1 MDKLL
6 DINDFQQYSGVS
18 ETDKL
23 LMVKGATGT
32 DASITFSLFINIVEG
47 KIKPEIVNG
56 EWYIGGVATGVEAG
70 STPQLRYGSTGIE
83 YRYKVTDEW
92 ATLITINTLQQ
103 PAVDIANELKEHP
116 VTVSDNSTWL
126 VWDVE
131 SKEYID
137 TGIYARGKSPVIKD
151 SVWWIWSDTDNEY
164 VSTGQAVNSD
174 FVLTK
179 EAVEGILTGN
189 VLGHYHIQYTIP
201 TLESEPLETTLSWN
215 DNDGNLYNFY
225 IGQLCRI
232 ADSTSDNGYKFYQ
245 LYDIK
250 DGAAVWGEISGGGG
264 VGKTYKS
271 VYPNGEIFNDYANN
285 IAFGQYAHAEGRE
298 TNATGPRAHAEGYKT
313 TVYAADAH
321 AEGRNTWAMGAQS
334 HVEGMYGISWGA
346 LSHIEGYAYSKQETG
361 RVNPITLS
369 SPDDDNYFLRRFMLE
384 SNCFLGYD
392 EEGGGTY
399 YVVDIE
405 RLLEKYYMHAS
416 FGERNHVEGC
426 NNICFTNGC
435 HIEGDS
441 NICGRHVTAH
451 GAFKSNSVIHI
462 EGSNNDVITKDY
474 FHNVI
479 ATHVEGSYN
488 TVTAE
493 KANVSYSH
501 IGGSQSSI
509 VDCNYAFAHGFGISV
524 SNDFETAFGR
534 YNLSEQD
541 GKKVLFA
548 YGIGTSSSNRKNAFS
563 VLEDGTV
570 VIPKMAGGNT
580 EDIVNAKLAPLQN
593 RLTNIYNE
601 LTAIISKQ
609 QAQIDSLTSLITQL
623 HPGLKV
629 FVIGDRLVITS
640 LMDADVDG
648 GQLDISDADTKVVGD
663 VLVFG
668 EYVPEPPTGDAKAY
682 VYVNTLYFTDL
693 IDASV
698 AGSTLSISDT
708 ETIVTNGILT
718 IKQ

>member
-1 MDKLL
+1 ME
-6 DINDFQQYSGVS
+6 DIDIKNFTRVS
-18 ETDKL
+18 
-23 LMVKGATGT
+23 
-32 DASITFSLFINIVEG
+32 S
-47 KIKPEIVNG
+47 
-56 EWYIGGVATGVEAG
+56 
-70 STPQLRYGSTGIE
+70 
-83 YRYKVTDEW
+83 VTDE
-92 ATLITINTLQQ
+92 
-103 PAVDIANELKEHP
+103 
-116 VTVSDNSTWL
+116 
-126 VWDVE
+126 
-131 SKEYID
+131 
-137 TGIYARGKSPVIKD
+137 D
-151 SVWWIWSDTDNEY
+151 SVLLSRGVSSATHGQIAFGLFVSSVSKSITPSIVDGVWFIGGSNTGVQAKGEDGKTPVFKTGTVTTGLPDTQVLAQVKYDGVDENGNPSYLIDLTIPAGKPGQDGDGAGNVY
-164 VSTGQAVNSD
+164 VTTDGLESGKTYLFQPGADGSANGTMVEFTGQ
-174 FVLTK
+174 
-179 EAVEGILTGN
+179 
-189 VLGHYHIQYTIP
+189 
-201 TLESEPLETTLSWN
+201 
-215 DNDGNLYNFY
+215 
-225 IGQLCRI
+225 
-232 ADSTSDNGYKFYQ
+232 
-245 LYDIK
+245 
-250 DGAAVWGEISGGGG
+250 EIEGG
-264 VGKTYKS
+264 VGKE
-271 VYPNGEIFNDYANN
+271 YPGYTGAEIFNDYENN
-285 IAFGQYAHAEGRE
+285 IAAGKNAHAEGQE

-313 TVYAADAH
+313 TVYAADSH
-321 AEGRNTWAMGAQS
+321 AEGRSTWALGAQS

-346 LSHIEGYAYSKQETG
+346 LSHIEGYAYSNQEAG

-384 SNCFLGYD
+384 SKCFLGYD

-451 GAFKSNSVIHI
+451 GAYKSNSVIHI

-493 KANVSYSH
+493 KANVNYSH
-501 IGGSQSSI
+501 IGGYQSSI
-509 VDCNYAFAHGFGISV
+509 VDCEYAFAHGFNISV
-524 SNDFETAFGR
+524 SNDYETAFGR

-548 YGIGTSSSNRKNAFS
+548 YGIGTSDSNRKNAFS

-609 QAQIDSLTSLITQL
+609 QAQIDGLINLITQL

-682 VYVNTLYFTDL
+682 VYLNTLYFTDL

-698 AGSTLSISDT
+698 DGSTLSISDA
-708 ETIVTNGILT
+708 ETTVTNGVLT
-718 IKQ
+718 IK

>member
-1 MDKLL
+1 ME
-6 DINDFQQYSGVS
+6 DIDIKNFTRVS
-18 ETDKL
+18 
-23 LMVKGATGT
+23 
-32 DASITFSLFINIVEG
+32 S
-47 KIKPEIVNG
+47 
-56 EWYIGGVATGVEAG
+56 
-70 STPQLRYGSTGIE
+70 
-83 YRYKVTDEW
+83 VTDE
-92 ATLITINTLQQ
+92 
-103 PAVDIANELKEHP
+103 
-116 VTVSDNSTWL
+116 
-126 VWDVE
+126 
-131 SKEYID
+131 
-137 TGIYARGKSPVIKD
+137 D
-151 SVWWIWSDTDNEY
+151 SVLLSRGVSSATHGQIAVGLFRSSISKGITPAIVDGMWYVGSSNTGVPAKGEDGKTPVFSVGAVTTGLPDTQVSVQVKYDGINENGNPSY
-164 VSTGQAVNSD
+164 VIDFTIPAGKPGQDGDGA
-174 FVLTK
+174 
-179 EAVEGILTGN
+179 GN
-189 VLGHYHIQYTIP
+189 VYVTTNG
-201 TLESEPLETTLSWN
+201 LESGKTYLFQPGA
-215 DNDGNLYNFY
+215 DGS
-225 IGQLCRI
+225 
-232 ADSTSDNGYKFYQ
+232 ANGTMVEFTGK
-245 LYDIK
+245 
-250 DGAAVWGEISGGGG
+250 EIEGG
-264 VGKTYKS
+264 VGKE
-271 VYPNGEIFNDYANN
+271 YPGYTGAEIFNDYANN
-285 IAFGQYAHAEGRE
+285 IAAGKNAHAEGQE

-313 TVYAADAH
+313 TVYAADSH
-321 AEGRNTWAMGAQS
+321 AEGRSTWALGAQS

-346 LSHIEGYAYSKQETG
+346 LSHIEGYAYSEQEAG

-451 GAFKSNSVIHI
+451 GAYKSNSVIHI

-493 KANVSYSH
+493 KANVKYSH
-501 IGGSQSSI
+501 IGGYQSSI
-509 VDCNYAFAHGFGISV
+509 VDCEYAFAHGFNISV
-524 SNDFETAFGR
+524 SNDYETAFGR

-548 YGIGTSSSNRKNAFS
+548 YGIGTSDSNRKNAFS

-609 QAQIDSLTSLITQL
+609 QAQIDGLINLITQL

-682 VYVNTLYFTDL
+682 VYLNTLYFTGL
-693 IDASV
+693 MDASV
-698 AGSTLSISDT
+698 DGSTLSISDT
-708 ETIVTNGILT
+708 ETTVTNGVLT
-718 IKQ
+718 IK

>member
-1 MDKLL
+1 ME
-6 DINDFQQYSGVS
+6 DIDIKNFTRVS
-18 ETDKL
+18 
-23 LMVKGATGT
+23 
-32 DASITFSLFINIVEG
+32 S
-47 KIKPEIVNG
+47 
-56 EWYIGGVATGVEAG
+56 
-70 STPQLRYGSTGIE
+70 
-83 YRYKVTDEW
+83 VTDE
-92 ATLITINTLQQ
+92 
-103 PAVDIANELKEHP
+103 
-116 VTVSDNSTWL
+116 
-126 VWDVE
+126 
-131 SKEYID
+131 
-137 TGIYARGKSPVIKD
+137 D
-151 SVWWIWSDTDNEY
+151 SVLLSRGVSSATHGQIAFGLFVSSVSKSITPSIVDGVWFIGGS
-164 VSTGQAVNSD
+164 STGVQAKGEDGKTPVFKTGTVTTGLPD
-174 FVLTK
+174 TQVLAQVK
-179 EAVEGILTGN
+179 YDGVDENGNPSYLIDLTIPAGKPGQDGDGAGN
-189 VLGHYHIQYTIP
+189 VYVTTDG
-201 TLESEPLETTLSWN
+201 LESGKTYLFQPGA
-215 DNDGNLYNFY
+215 DGS
-225 IGQLCRI
+225 
-232 ADSTSDNGYKFYQ
+232 ANGTMVEFTGK
-245 LYDIK
+245 
-250 DGAAVWGEISGGGG
+250 EIEGG
-264 VGKTYKS
+264 VGKE
-271 VYPNGEIFNDYANN
+271 YPGYPGAEIFNDYENN
-285 IAFGQYAHAEGRE
+285 IAAGKNAHAEGQE

-321 AEGRNTWAMGAQS
+321 AEGRSTWALGAQS

-346 LSHIEGYAYSKQETG
+346 LSHIEGYAYSNQEAG

-384 SNCFLGYD
+384 SKCFLGYDD

-451 GAFKSNSVIHI
+451 GAYKSNSVIHI

-493 KANVSYSH
+493 KANVNYSH
-501 IGGSQSSI
+501 IGGYQSSI
-509 VDCNYAFAHGFGISV
+509 VDCEYAFAHGFNISV
-524 SNDFETAFGR
+524 SNDYETAFGR

-548 YGIGTSSSNRKNAFS
+548 YGIGTSDSNRKNAFS

-570 VIPKMAGGNT
+570 VIPKMAGGNV

-601 LTAIISKQ
+601 LTAIINKQ

-668 EYVPEPPTGDAKAY
+668 EYVPEPGPEPPTGEAKAY
-682 VYVNTLYFTDL
+682 VYLNTLYFTDL
-693 IDASV
+693 MDASV
-698 AGSTLSISDT
+698 DGSTLSISDT
-708 ETIVTNGILT
+708 ETTVTNGVLT
-718 IKQ
+718 IK

>member
-1 MDKLL
+1 ME
-6 DINDFQQYSGVS
+6 DIDIKNFTRVS
-18 ETDKL
+18 
-23 LMVKGATGT
+23 
-32 DASITFSLFINIVEG
+32 S
-47 KIKPEIVNG
+47 
-56 EWYIGGVATGVEAG
+56 
-70 STPQLRYGSTGIE
+70 
-83 YRYKVTDEW
+83 VTDE
-92 ATLITINTLQQ
+92 
-103 PAVDIANELKEHP
+103 
-116 VTVSDNSTWL
+116 
-126 VWDVE
+126 
-131 SKEYID
+131 
-137 TGIYARGKSPVIKD
+137 D
-151 SVWWIWSDTDNEY
+151 SVLLSRGVSSATHGQIAFGLFRSSVSKSITPSIVDGVWFIGGS
-164 VSTGQAVNSD
+164 STGVQAKGEDGKTPVFKTGTVTTGLPD
-174 FVLTK
+174 THVLAQVK
-179 EAVEGILTGN
+179 YDGVDENGNPCYLIDLTIPAGKPGQDGDGAGN
-189 VLGHYHIQYTIP
+189 VYVTTD
-201 TLESEPLETTLSWN
+201 TLKSGKLYLFQPGADGSANGTMVEF
-215 DNDGNLYNFY
+215 DN
-225 IGQLCRI
+225 Q
-232 ADSTSDNGYKFYQ
+232 
-245 LYDIK
+245 
-250 DGAAVWGEISGGGG
+250 GG
-264 VGKTYKS
+264 VGRQ
-271 VYPNGEIFNDYANN
+271 YPGYPGAEIFNDYDNN
-285 IAFGQYAHAEGRE
+285 IAAGKNAHAEGQE

-321 AEGRNTWAMGAQS
+321 AEGRSTWALGAQS

-346 LSHIEGYAYSKQETG
+346 LSHIEGYAYSEQEAG

-369 SPDDDNYFLRRFMLE
+369 SPDDDNFFLRRFMLE

-405 RLLEKYYMHAS
+405 SLLEKYYMHAS

-451 GAFKSNSVIHI
+451 GAYKSNSVVHI

-479 ATHVEGSYN
+479 ATHVEGGYN

-493 KANVSYSH
+493 TTSVKYSH
-501 IGGSQSSI
+501 IGGYQSSI
-509 VDCNYAFAHGFGISV
+509 VDCKYAFAHGFNISV
-524 SNDFETAFGR
+524 SNDYETAFGR

-548 YGIGTSSSNRKNAFS
+548 YGIGTSDSNRKNAFS

-668 EYVPEPPTGDAKAY
+668 EYVPEPGPEPPTGDAKAY
-682 VYVNTLYFTDL
+682 VYLNTLYFTDL
-693 IDASV
+693 MDASV
-698 AGSTLSISDT
+698 DGSTLSISDT
-708 ETIVTNGILT
+708 ETTVTNGVLT
-718 IKQ
+718 IK

>member
-1 MDKLL
+1 MEDIDIKNFTRVSSVTDEDSVLL
-6 DINDFQQYSGVS
+6 SRGVS
-18 ETDKL
+18 S
-23 LMVKGATGT
+23 ATHGQ
-32 DASITFSLFINIVEG
+32 IPFGLFRSSVSKDIS
-47 KIKPEIVNG
+47 PSIVNG
-56 EWYIGGVATGVEAG
+56 IWHIGSTNTGIEAKGADGKTPVFSTGTVATGLPDTNVIVQVRYDGINENGNPSYVIDFTIPAG
-70 STPQLRYGSTGIE
+70 KP
-83 YRYKVTDEW
+83 
-92 ATLITINTLQQ
+92 
-103 PAVDIANELKEHP
+103 
-116 VTVSDNSTWL
+116 
-126 VWDVE
+126 
-131 SKEYID
+131 
-137 TGIYARGKSPVIKD
+137 
-151 SVWWIWSDTDNEY
+151 
-164 VSTGQAVNSD
+164 GQDGDGA
-174 FVLTK
+174 
-179 EAVEGILTGN
+179 GN
-189 VLGHYHIQYTIP
+189 VYVTTD
-201 TLESEPLETTLSWN
+201 TLKSGKLYLFQPGA
-215 DNDGNLYNFY
+215 DGS
-225 IGQLCRI
+225 
-232 ADSTSDNGYKFYQ
+232 ANGTMVEFTGK
-245 LYDIK
+245 
-250 DGAAVWGEISGGGG
+250 EIEGG
-264 VGKTYKS
+264 VGKE
-271 VYPNGEIFNDYANN
+271 YPGYPGAEIFNDYDNN
-285 IAFGQYAHAEGRE
+285 IAAGQYAHAEGRE

-321 AEGRNTWAMGAQS
+321 AEGRSTWALGAQS

-524 SNDFETAFGR
+524 SNNFETAFGR

-580 EDIVNAKLAPLQN
+580 EDIVNTKLAHLQN

-708 ETIVTNGILT
+708 ETTVTNGILT

>member
-1 MDKLL
+1 ME
-6 DINDFQQYSGVS
+6 DIDIKNFTRVS
-18 ETDKL
+18 
-23 LMVKGATGT
+23 
-32 DASITFSLFINIVEG
+32 S
-47 KIKPEIVNG
+47 
-56 EWYIGGVATGVEAG
+56 
-70 STPQLRYGSTGIE
+70 
-83 YRYKVTDEW
+83 VTDE
-92 ATLITINTLQQ
+92 
-103 PAVDIANELKEHP
+103 
-116 VTVSDNSTWL
+116 
-126 VWDVE
+126 
-131 SKEYID
+131 
-137 TGIYARGKSPVIKD
+137 D
-151 SVWWIWSDTDNEY
+151 SVLLSRGVSSATHGQIAFGLFVSSVSKSITPSIVDGVWFIGGS
-164 VSTGQAVNSD
+164 STGVQAKGEDGKTPVFKTGTVTTGLPDTNVIVQVRYDGINENGNPSYVID
-174 FVLTK
+174 FTIPAGK
-179 EAVEGILTGN
+179 PGQDGDGAGN
-189 VLGHYHIQYTIP
+189 VYVTTDG
-201 TLESEPLETTLSWN
+201 LESGKRYLFQPGA
-215 DNDGNLYNFY
+215 DGS
-225 IGQLCRI
+225 
-232 ADSTSDNGYKFYQ
+232 ANGTMVEFTGK
-245 LYDIK
+245 
-250 DGAAVWGEISGGGG
+250 EIEGG
-264 VGKTYKS
+264 VGKE
-271 VYPNGEIFNDYANN
+271 YPGYTGAEIFNDYENN
-285 IAFGQYAHAEGRE
+285 IAAGKNAHAEGQE

-313 TVYAADAH
+313 TVYAADSH
-321 AEGRNTWAMGAQS
+321 AEGRSTWALGAQS

-346 LSHIEGYAYSKQETG
+346 LSHIEGYAYSNQEAG

-384 SNCFLGYD
+384 SKCFLGYD

-451 GAFKSNSVIHI
+451 GAYKSNSVIHI
-462 EGSNNDVITKDY
+462 EGSHNDVITKDY

-493 KANVSYSH
+493 KANVNYSH
-501 IGGSQSSI
+501 IGGCQSSI
-509 VDCNYAFAHGFGISV
+509 VDCNYAFAHGFSISV

-548 YGIGTSSSNRKNAFS
+548 YGIGTSDSNRKNAFS

-601 LTAIISKQ
+601 LTAIICKQ

-668 EYVPEPPTGDAKAY
+668 EYVPEPGPEPPTGDAKAY
-682 VYVNTLYFTDL
+682 VYLNTLYFTDL
-693 IDASV
+693 MDASV

-708 ETIVTNGILT
+708 ETTVTNGVLT
-718 IKQ
+718 IK